1 MQSNSK
7 YGGKETAELI
17 NATKVKGTAVYDSAG
32 DHIGSIDDVV
42 LAKRRGDVA
51 YALMS
56 FGGFLGIGEK
66 YHPLPWDAL
75 EYDTGLNGYRVRGAG
90 ENFRNAPSFSRSEL
104 DQPGWSTKTDSYYDS
119 EQSRS
124 WLDRSLP
131 PVI

>member
-1 MQSNSK
+1 MQSDKNYSSD
-7 YGGKETAELI
+7 ETAELI
-17 NATKVKGTAVYDSAG
+17 NASKVKGTAVYDSAG
-32 DHIGSIDDVV
+32 EHIGSIDDVV
-42 LAKRRGDVA
+42 LTKASGDVA

-66 YHPLPWDAL
+66 YHPLPWNAL
-75 EYDTGLNGYRVRGAG
+75 EYDTGMNGYVVNGAG
-90 ENFRNAPSFSRSEL
+90 KNFLGAPSYSRAEL
-104 DQPGWSTKTDSYYDS
+104 DQMGWSKATDTYYDS